1 MDILDVRKLLPQQPP
16 ILMLDRVVEIEPGV
30 SGIGQ
35 RSFKHGD
42 ACFAG
47 HFPWRPMLPGVLMI
61 EALAQTALVVLMA
74 EHADEL
80 ESAGPDLPLGYLA
93 RVQEMSFQRPI
104 EPGQDVSFEIRV
116 EKRLGQFTVV
126 DGRVTRGGELCA
138 KGKLAVA
145 MDRKQLEEAL
155 ARRREKGPGTAPQ
168 EGER

>member
-1 MDILDVRKLLPQQPP
+1 MDILDVRKLLPHEPP

-35 RSFKHGD
+35 RSFKEGD

-47 HFPWRPMLPGVLMI
+47 HFPWRPLLPGVLMI

-74 EHADEL
+74 EHAAEL
-80 ESAGPDLPLGYLA
+80 QSAGPDLPLGYLA
-93 RVQEMSFQRPI
+93 RVQEMSFHRPV
-104 EPGQDVSFEIRV
+104 EPGQEVSFEVRV

-126 DGRVTRGGELCA
+126 EGRVTRGGELCA

-145 MDRKQLEEAL
+145 IDRKQLEEAL
-155 ARRREKGPGTAPQ
+155 ARRREKRPSGS
-168 EGER
+168 ERGER

>member
-1 MDILDVRKLLPQQPP
+1 MDILDVRKLLPHEPP
-16 ILMLDRVVEIEPGV
+16 ILMLDRVVDIEPGV
-30 SGIGQ
+30 SGVGQ
-35 RSFKHGD
+35 RSFAAGD

-47 HFPWRPMLPGVLMI
+47 HFPWRPLLPGVLMI

-74 EHADEL
+74 EHAAEL

-104 EPGQDVSFEIRV
+104 EPGQDVSFEVRV

-126 DGRVTRGGELCA
+126 EGRVTRGGELCA

-145 MDRKQLEEAL
+145 MDRSQLEETL
-155 ARRREKGPGTAPQ
+155 ARRRGQRAEAAPR

>member
-1 MDILDVRKLLPQQPP
+1 MEILDVGRLLPHAPP
-16 ILMLDRVVEIEPGV
+16 ILMLERVVEIEPGV
-30 SGIGQ
+30 SGVG
-35 RSFKHGD
+35 RRLFRDGD

-47 HFPWRPMLPGVLMI
+47 HFPGRPLLPGVLMI

-74 EHADEL
+74 EHEDAL
-80 ESAGPDLPLGYLA
+80 EAAGPDLPLGYLA
-93 RVQEMSFQRPI
+93 RVQEMSFQSPV

-145 MDRKQLEEAL
+145 LDRKQLEEAL
-155 ARRREKGPGTAPQ
+155 ARRREKGPGTAAQ